1 MVAITKRLID
11 TTAPSPKDAF
21 LWDDEVRGFGLKI
34 TPAGRRIFIL
44 QYRMTGRGTPCR
56 YTIGEFGSLTPAQ
69 ARSIAA
75 DLRHQIAKGTDPRVS
90 RIEKAKEAEREADPA
105 TTIAGLI
112 EVYVAKHLSKL
123 KSGEDVRKLLYREV
137 RPIWGTI
144 PTALVTRRDVIA
156 LLDDVE
162 DHGGPYARNHATAAI
177 RQMFNWA
184 SARDPSLPN
193 PAVKL
198 SMNIVKERERVLSDT
213 ELREIWI
220 ATGELVSVFCPF
232 IRILL
237 LTGQRRSEVAGMS
250 WSEISGTEDPVWTI
264 PASRTKN
271 GIVHEVPLS
280 HVAVDVLRHVPRL
293 GRFVF
298 TTDSETPISG
308 FSKFKNSLDKT
319 ILTLSRKKTDIV
331 CEYGEVVGLRE
342 RWTFHDLRRTAATI
356 MAKRSVPPHV
366 VERLL
371 NHVSGTISGVAKI
384 YNRHEYWA
392 ERRDAVESLGD
403 YKSEIVHR

>member
-1 MVAITKRLID
+1 MAAITKRLVD
-11 TTAPSPKDAF
+11 TTAPSRKDAF
-21 LWDDEVRGFGLKI
+21 LWDDEIRGFGLKI

-44 QYRMTGRGTPCR
+44 QYRMAGRGTPCR
-56 YTIGEFGSLTPAQ
+56 YTIGEYGSLTPAQ
-69 ARSIAA
+69 ARGIAA
-75 DLRHQIAKGTDPRVS
+75 DLRHQIAKGTDPRLS
-90 RIEKAKEAEREADPA
+90 KIEKEREAERGADP
-105 TTIAGLI
+105 TSTIDGLI
-112 EVYVAKHLSKL
+112 EVYAAKHLSKL

-137 RPIWGTI
+137 LPAWGTI
-144 PTALVTRRDVIA
+144 PTALVTRRDVIE
-156 LLDDVE
+156 LLDEVE

-184 SARDPSLPN
+184 CTRNPSLPN

-198 SMNIVKERERVLSDT
+198 PMNVVKERERVLSDT
-213 ELREIWI
+213 ELREIWT
-220 ATGELVSVFCPF
+220 ATGALVSVFCPF
-232 IRILL
+232 TRVLL

-250 WSEISGTEDPVWTI
+250 WSEISGTDDPVWTI

-280 HVAVDVLRHVPRL
+280 HAVVDILRQIPRL

-308 FSKFKNSLDKT
+308 FSKFKNSLDNT
-319 ILTLSRKKTDIV
+319 ILTLRRTKTDIV
-331 CEYGEVVGLRE
+331 YEALGPLE

-356 MAKRSVPPHV
+356 MAKRGVPPHV

-392 ERRDAVESLGD
+392 ERRAAVETLGD
-403 YKSEIVHR
+403 YISEIVHR